1 MRKEFIYFAIALML
15 FCVGFILGKTQNDSG
30 RYFLKEYSNGANV
43 FDTKTGVSYFY
54 DNDTKKYY
62 KIDIKNAKGREDIKT
77 K

>member
-43 FDTKTGVSYFY
+43 FDTKTGVSYYY